1 MPWKERSVLPERED
15 IVARYRNGEPVAR
28 LARDD
33 AVSRKTIRK
42 LIGRAT
48 SGADDV
54 LGDRSRRPHASPRRT
69 PAVVR
74 VQVLALAEA
83 LRPGA
88 AASCITPCASRGR
101 RRCRPRARST

>member
-1 MPWKERSVLPERED
+1 MPWKERSVLSERE
-15 IVARYRNGEPVAR
+15 EMVAR
-28 LARDD
+28 LARDY

-42 LIGRAT
+42 WIGCAT
-48 SGADDV
+48 TGADALADQ
-54 LGDRSRRPHASPRRT
+54 SRRPHASPRRT

-88 AASCITPCASRGR
+88 AASCITPCACRGR